1 MVKIMGCM
9 SENDD
14 RKKESECSICGA
26 DIDSDGC
33 ALEICGW
40 SEEEACEECGSQ
52 PCTQDC

>member
-1 MVKIMGCM
+1 MGCM

-26 DIDSDGC
+26 DVDSDGC

-52 PCTQDC
+52 SCTQDC